1 MLFEK
6 NHDNFES
13 EIQSGIQI
21 IPKNLGFSEKRL
33 DFQAFQ
39 KSGLEPVAR
48 AKYICHQLNNWMSNG
63 LFNRRTYYPPQR
75 IYYIGR

>member
-1 MLFEK
+1 MTSIKKIDKTTFINNYFIYFSKLLIKKLCTFDK
-6 NHDNFES
+6 NHDKFES

-21 IPKNLGFSEKRL
+21 IPKNLGFSGKRL

-48 AKYICHQLNNWMSNG
+48 ATN
-63 LFNRRTYYPPQR
+63 
-75 IYYIGR
+75 